1 MKNKKA
7 LQTKKTIPAVCDIY
21 HDEGTVVMTLE
32 MPGVTKE
39 TLEIRVDNNLLII
52 DGKRTSFP
60 ADGEFIV
67 REIDDCDFHQEYTI
81 DDTIDRDKI
90 DAKIQNGIVTLT
102 LGIKESAKPRTI
114 EITTM

>member
-1 MKNKKA
+1 MKNKKEPN
-7 LQTKKTIPAVCDIY
+7 TRKTIQAVCDIY
-21 HDEGTVVMTLE
+21 HDEESVKMTLE

-39 TLEIRVDNNLLII
+39 SLEIRVDTNLLII
-52 DGKRTSFP
+52 DGKRTTFP
-60 ADGEFIV
+60 TDGEYLI
-67 REIDDCDFHQEYTI
+67 REIADCDFHQEYII

-90 DAKIQNGIVTLT
+90 DAKIQNGIVTLI